1 MNLCIYI
8 HFYKTAGGG
17 AGKTLGAGSWGMGA
31 LELGHWLPLVFMNF
45 LSNRGA
51 LSVSLQFGDYKK
63 MQIRACG
70 CA

>member
-1 MNLCIYI
+1 
-8 HFYKTAGGG
+8 
-17 AGKTLGAGSWGMGA
+17 MGA

>member
-1 MNLCIYI
+1 MYLCIYI
-8 HFYKTAGGG
+8 HVYKTVGGG
-17 AGKTLGAGSWGMGA
+17 ARKTLGAGMGA

-51 LSVSLQFGDYKK
+51 LSVFLQFGDYKK